1 VEKWAGGALWAAK
14 GRSKPAA
21 EKKKKEKNWAAGWA
35 EKKEGRRKGFPFS
48 KLIQTLSN

>member
-1 VEKWAGGALWAAK
+1 MGRRSALGREKKEQAGCRK
-14 GRSKPAA
+14 
-21 EKKKKEKNWAAGWA
+21 EKKKKKNWAAGWA